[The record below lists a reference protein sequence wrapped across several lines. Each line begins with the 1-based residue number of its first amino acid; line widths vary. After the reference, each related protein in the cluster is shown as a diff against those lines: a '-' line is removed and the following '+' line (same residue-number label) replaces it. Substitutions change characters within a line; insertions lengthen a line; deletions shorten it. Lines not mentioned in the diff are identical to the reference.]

1 MPAWKAAVMRMKKF
15 GPPFLGSKFAT
26 SPKGY
31 DAVIFGA
38 PHGTAYKNIDNRPH
52 AATAAALR
60 KAIAGDAEFLES
72 WDFDFDAPLL
82 GGHDFRVADLG
93 DLPTKP
99 KDSTGNRALIADCT
113 RAILAAGAVP
123 IMIGGDDSVPIPFIE
138 GFADHGPLTILQ
150 IDAHIDWRDERFGE
164 RLGFSSTMRRASE
177 MAHVRAITQVGMRG
191 IGSARE
197 GEVRYARDW
206 GAKLITARAIHE
218 RGIGLALD
226 HISRGANC
234 LITLDCDAIDSATMP
249 AVAYPTPGG
258 LTYTQV
264 TGLIH
269 GVAAK
274 AKIVGFDLIEFIPKR
289 DRNGLAA
296 FTAARIMWNVIGALA
311 NARA

>member
-1 MPAWKAAVMRMKKF
+1 MRMKKS
-15 GPPFLGSKFAT
+15 GPPFLGSKFAV

-38 PHGTAYKNIDNRPH
+38 PHGTPYKSIDNRPH
-52 AATAAALR
+52 AATASTLR

-72 WDFDFDAPLL
+72 WDFDFDAPLF
-82 GGHDFRVADLG
+82 GGRGFRIADLG

-99 KDSTGNRALIADCT
+99 KDGAGNRKLISDCT

-123 IMIGGDDSVPIPFIE
+123 IMIGGDDSVPIPFIQ
-138 GFADHGPLTILQ
+138 GFAGHGPLAILQ

-177 MAHVRAITQVGMRG
+177 MAHVKAITQAGMRG

-206 GAKLITARAIHE
+206 GAKLITAREIHVH
-218 RGIGLALD
+218 GIDRALD
-226 HISRGANC
+226 HVPHGTNC
-234 LITLDCDAIDSATMP
+234 LITLDCDAIDGATMP

-264 TGLIH
+264 TSLIH
-269 GVAAK
+269 GVARK
-274 AKIVGFDLIEFIPKR
+274 AKIVGFDLIEFVPKR
-289 DRNGLAA
+289 DPNGLAA
-296 FTAARIMWNVIGALA
+296 FTAARIIWNVIGALA
-311 NARA
+311 NMRA